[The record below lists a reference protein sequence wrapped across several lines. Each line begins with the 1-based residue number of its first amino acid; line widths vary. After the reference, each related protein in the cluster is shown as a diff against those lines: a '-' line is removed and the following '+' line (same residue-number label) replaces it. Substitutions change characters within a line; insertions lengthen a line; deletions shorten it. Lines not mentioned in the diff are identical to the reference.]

1 MFVATRMIY
10 LYTFCMLLTVNQHT
24 HLEIIQTAHAEAM
37 FQLIDENRIYLR
49 EWLLFID
56 ETKHLHDVEAYTR
69 DAHERYL
76 AKKEYAFAIFHEG
89 TLAGRITLN
98 IIDPRN
104 KTADIA
110 YWLGE
115 AFQGKGIMLQSCQAL
130 LAFGFK
136 TLQLN
141 RIEIRCDA
149 ANHRSMAIPA
159 KLHFTY
165 EGTQRQRKRMRDAYA
180 DIQVYSLLHSEFD
193 SWFNHNT
200 SASS

>member
-1 MFVATRMIY
+1 M
-10 LYTFCMLLTVNQHT
+10 QP
-24 HLEIIQTAHAEAM
+24 AHAEAM
-37 FQLIDENRIYLR
+37 FHLIDKNRMYLS

-56 ETKHLHDVEAYTR
+56 ETKHVQDVEQYAR

-76 AKKEYAFAIFHEG
+76 AKKEYAFAIFHKG
-89 TLAGRITLN
+89 LLAGRITLN
-98 IIDPRN
+98 KIDQRN

-115 AFQGKGIMLQSCQAL
+115 AFQGKGIILQTCEAL

-141 RIEIRCDA
+141 RIEIRCDV
-149 ANHRSMAIPA
+149 ANRRSMAIPT

-165 EGTQRQRKRMRDAYA
+165 EGTLRQCKRMRDAYA

-193 SWFNHNT
+193 SRFNQST